1 MVHSAILEGKDFI
14 IPALHFRR
22 LSPST
27 PIFGSEKNE
36 NEEGDDKEVGVLEI
50 DDEYSLQ
57 GWGIFLLSDWI
68 SGKIRINRM
77 QAKAGFWQLPL
88 GKNLGWDKRFYLS
101 LSENYTQGLHPHDTT
116 SHAGKN
122 YHSL

>member
-1 MVHSAILEGKDFI
+1 MAAQRYSVFLQPLAGREILLFFLLEGSEKQEHFFILVVHSAILEGKDFI

-57 GWGIFLLSDWI
+57 G
-68 SGKIRINRM
+68 
-77 QAKAGFWQLPL
+77 
-88 GKNLGWDKRFYLS
+88 
-101 LSENYTQGLHPHDTT
+101 
-116 SHAGKN
+116 
-122 YHSL
+122 